1 MSPGA
6 RTNFQKDILKSSVRA
21 VLHRQSFDMTVSLPF
36 HPQSS
41 TSYAM
46 SAIGNLLGTVGCVVV
61 CTAIDFAALLSL
73 RIPSMRHNWL
83 VELSHGKCR
92 VLRDHTVA

>member
-1 MSPGA
+1 MSLGA
-6 RTNFQKDILKSSVRA
+6 MTNFQKDILRSSVRA
-21 VLHRQSFDMTVSLPF
+21 VLHRQSFDMTVSFPF

-41 TSYAM
+41 TSHAM

-73 RIPSMRHNWL
+73 QSPAMRHNWL
-83 VELSHGKCR
+83 VELFHGRCR